1 MGLGWQVNGDYVSD
15 DDDIY
20 AYNQNEQFTVLFK
33 LVVTDNNAYFYFG
46 NDNEGTVTY
55 TLNSVFVNLPDSLT
69 LIYGTENMS
78 AKLYNLTAKTALD
91 DPDDYAAATVG
102 AEFDYYENAQSVTDG
117 LYVNIPS
124 GDGLYVVRDSQR
136 TEGYID
142 YSSEFYLKGVSANN
156 DTGYDGIS
164 RDWRVVSGGTDNLTG
179 DFAVSYDFEIVKRG
193 TLESIDALSAENVS
207 AVNWFHVASI
217 STDNVFNAWKDYHVL
232 YWKTSDTTAKVA
244 GLGEGTIT
252 AREGLT
258 DTKLR
263 VVIVRSGNVAYIAIK
278 AGGEWTIKTCDYTAT
293 SAYVFL
299 SNENVNGK
307 ITNFT
312 VSKEAADVT
321 AALTEIGK
329 NA

>member
-1 MGLGWQVNGDYVSD
+1 M
-15 DDDIY
+15 
-20 AYNQNEQFTVLFK
+20 
-33 LVVTDNNAYFYFG
+33 
-46 NDNEGTVTY
+46 
-55 TLNSVFVNLPDSLT
+55 
-69 LIYGTENMS
+69 
-78 AKLYNLTAKTALD
+78 
-91 DPDDYAAATVG
+91 
-102 AEFDYYENAQSVTDG
+102 
-117 LYVNIPS
+117 
-124 GDGLYVVRDSQR
+124 
-136 TEGYID
+136 
-142 YSSEFYLKGVSANN
+142 
-156 DTGYDGIS
+156 
-164 RDWRVVSGGTDNLTG
+164 VSGGTDNFTG

-244 GLGEGTIT
+244 GLGEGIIT

-312 VSKEAADVT
+312 VSKDATDVT